1 MAKRTTLKWKQLL
14 VICLLMFALTALR
27 LHFPPSR
34 NLQEIIDDAFAAVIS
49 VWIALKFFNTH
60 SEKTLP

>member
-1 MAKRTTLKWKQLL
+1 MAKRTTLNWKQLL
-14 VICLLMFALTALR
+14 LICLLMFSLTALR

-34 NLQEIIDDAFAAVIS
+34 KLQEIIDDAFAAVIS
-49 VWIALKFFNTH
+49 SWIALKFFNNN